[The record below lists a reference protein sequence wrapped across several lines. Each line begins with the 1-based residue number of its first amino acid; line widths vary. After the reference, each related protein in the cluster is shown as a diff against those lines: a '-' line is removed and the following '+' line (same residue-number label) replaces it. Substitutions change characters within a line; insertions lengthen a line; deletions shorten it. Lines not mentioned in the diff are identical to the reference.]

1 MMFSCLSEVF
11 AGLSAKIGCFPSLG
25 WGCISA
31 RTILGR
37 NGRSELLSYHGE
49 RYLLPESPALLC
61 FGGFQIWIFEFWLGL
76 SSPSCQLRLFHFSH
90 VTTLQLTFRSEKG
103 FAMLL
108 GEQPQMNLYDIP
120 WSPSRSLKKSWQ
132 CHEYKAFL
140 WPSTQTPPSRIKFIP
155 RSGCAQMHRCPHWKM
170 VSHYGP
176 TFPLSNVAIYCVND
190 VYFQV

>member
-11 AGLSAKIGCFPSLG
+11 AGLSVKIGCFPSLG

-108 GEQPQMNLYDIP
+108 GEQPQMNSARVIKEY
-120 WSPSRSLKKSWQ
+120 RTGLKNPGS
-132 CHEYKAFL
+132 ATSIRPF
-140 WPSTQTPPSRIKFIP
+140 
-155 RSGCAQMHRCPHWKM
+155 
-170 VSHYGP
+170 YGP
-176 TFPLSNVAIYCVND
+176 PLRLRLAG
-190 VYFQV
+190 